1 MLEDIGNLIHG
12 FAVVVQPFNLLL
24 MVVGIVLGVIVG
36 VLPGLGGANGVA
48 ILLPL
53 TFTMDPTT
61 AIVMLSCIYW
71 GALFGGAIT
80 SILFNI
86 PGEAWSVATTFDGY
100 PMAQQGQ
107 AAQALTAAF
116 TSSFIGSLVAV
127 LLITFLAPGIA
138 SFALQFGPPEFF
150 AVYLLTFCSFV
161 GLGREDKHKTIISM
175 TLGFLLA
182 GIGLDT
188 VSGQLRMTFG
198 SDELLRGINFLV
210 AVIGLFG
217 ISEILLTMEERL
229 ALRGHAASISLRVV
243 LNVWKDLP
251 RYWMTLLRSSAIGCW
266 LGITPGGAIAASFM
280 GYNLAKRFSNDPEGF
295 GKGKI
300 EGVFAPETAAHAS
313 GTSALLPMLALGI
326 PGSGTAAILLG
337 GLLVWGLNPGPL
349 LFVEHKDFVW
359 GLIASMYLG
368 NVVGLVMVLTTVPV
382 FAAILRVPFSAIA
395 PMIVVSCAI
404 GAFAIQN
411 AMFDVWLMLVFGV
424 VGYVFKKLNIPL
436 APFTLALVL
445 GNRAE
450 ASFRLAMI
458 GAGGDLRVFWSNWL
472 VGTITTLA
480 LILLSWPLISQ
491 AFERLSRLW
500 RPAAAMRTPR
510 P

>member
-1 MLEDIGNLIHG
+1 MEAIGLLLHG
-12 FAVVVQPFNLLL
+12 FAVLFTVKTLSL
-24 MVVGIVLGVIVG
+24 MMVGLVLGIFVG
-36 VLPGLGGANGVA
+36 VLPGLGGPNGVA

-53 TFTMDPTT
+53 TFTMDPTS

-100 PMAQQGQ
+100 PMAQQGK
-107 AAQALTAAF
+107 AGEALTAAF
-116 TSSFIGSLVAV
+116 TSSFIGSFVAV
-127 LLITFLAPGIA
+127 VLITFLAPRIA
-138 SFALQFGPPEFF
+138 AFAIRFGPPEFF

-161 GLGREDKHKTIISM
+161 GLGREARHKTVISM
-175 TLGFLLA
+175 CLGLILS

-188 VSGQLRMTFG
+188 VSAQLRMTFG
-198 SDELLRGINFLV
+198 WQELFRGISFLV

-217 ISEILLTMEERL
+217 ISEIMITMEESL
-229 ALRGHAASISLRVV
+229 SLRGHAARISLRVV
-243 LNVWKDLP
+243 LKVWKELP
-251 RYWMTLLRSSAIGCW
+251 RYWATLLRSSAIGCW

-280 GYNLAKRFSNDPEGF
+280 GYNMAKRFAKDKESF
-295 GKGKI
+295 GKGRI

-337 GLLVWGLNPGPL
+337 GLMVWGLNPGPL

-359 GLIASMYLG
+359 GTIASMYLG
-368 NVVGLVMVLTTVPV
+368 NVVGLVLVISTVPL
-382 FAAILRVPFSAIA
+382 FASVLRVPFAAIA

-404 GAFAIQN
+404 GAYAIQN
-411 AMFDVWLMLVFGV
+411 AMFDIWLMLLFGV
-424 VGYVFKKLNIPL
+424 VGYVFKKVGVPL

-445 GNRAE
+445 GSRAE
-450 ASFRLAMI
+450 DAFRLSMI
-458 GAGGDLRVFWSNWL
+458 GSGGDLGVFWSNPL

-480 LILLSWPLISQ
+480 VALLVWPVVSSVL
-491 AFERLSRLW
+491 ARVRGA
-500 RPAAAMRTPR
+500 PASSTA
-510 P
+510 